1 MKTMMKFRLEEIS
14 ENSDPIAKTLTRGKL
29 HLQST

>member
-1 MKTMMKFRLEEIS
+1 MKTMLKFRLEEIF
-14 ENSDPIAKTLTRGKL
+14 ENSDPIAKAITHGKL